1 MSKIL
6 ITGGTGCIGA
16 ATIKK
21 LLEDSSVERIAV
33 ISRSGNP
40 GLLKLWQGESL
51 DGRIAFVNADIADG
65 EGVAKIV
72 AEENPTHMMH
82 LGALQSPACDADP
95 ALGMKINVGGVL
107 AILDAAKKLPG
118 LQRFVFASSAAVY
131 GKRAQYDMDIIPEQV
146 ALNPPN
152 LYGVWKLAG
161 EELVRLF
168 HEQTGVPC
176 VSLRLNTTYGP
187 GRDLGKTSAVTMAM
201 KSIALGHATGE
212 KIPFRMPY
220 QGRENYHYVL
230 DVGHHFAAC
239 ATSPFE
245 GCGAFNIRGTTITVS
260 EFLQAMRDTAGKLGM
275 ADSVDIQLIDSPD
288 ENLFVCDLDD
298 ASVQSAF
305 SGMPKT
311 EIVDGI
317 EKSLAKFQEMASQGK
332 LNV

>member
-1 MSKIL
+1 M
-6 ITGGTGCIGA
+6 
-16 ATIKK
+16 
-21 LLEDSSVERIAV
+21 ERIAV

-40 GLLKLWQGESL
+40 SLLQLWQGDSL
-51 DGRIAFVNADIADG
+51 DDRIAFVNADIADSENLAG
-65 EGVAKIV
+65 IV
-72 AEENPTHMMH
+72 ANENPTHVMH

-95 ALGMKINVGGVL
+95 VLGMEINVGGVL

-118 LQRFVFASSAAVY
+118 LERFVFASSAAVY
-131 GKRAQYDMDIIPEQV
+131 GKRAQYDMEIIPEQV

-152 LYGVWKLAG
+152 LYGIWKLAG

-220 QGRENYHYVL
+220 EGRENYHYVL

-239 ATSPFE
+239 ATSPFD
-245 GCGAFNIRGTTITVS
+245 GCGAFNIRGTTIQVKD
-260 EFLQAMRDTAGKLGM
+260 FLQLMRDTATKLGM
-275 ADSVDIQLIDSPD
+275 SDAIDIELVDSPD

-305 SGMPKT
+305 AGMPKT
-311 EIVDGI
+311 EIADGI
-317 EKSLAKFQEMASQGK
+317 EKSLLKFQEMASQGT
-332 LNV
+332 LQI